1 MFQYLHQADQRKNQS
16 SDYFITVL
24 IAQTHLEYT
33 KNYTKMKD

>member
-24 IAQTHLEYT
+24 IAQHIWNILKITQ
-33 KNYTKMKD
+33 KRKD